1 MMDGKML
8 SRRAEL
14 RHASSETLVGLG
26 NLYSINTTW
35 SGDDSIQEITAR
47 RAGRRTAVHPL
58 ALPFGRMS
66 RFSGDFPC

>member
-47 RAGRRTAVHPL
+47 RCGRIL
-58 ALPFGRMS
+58 N
-66 RFSGDFPC
+66 